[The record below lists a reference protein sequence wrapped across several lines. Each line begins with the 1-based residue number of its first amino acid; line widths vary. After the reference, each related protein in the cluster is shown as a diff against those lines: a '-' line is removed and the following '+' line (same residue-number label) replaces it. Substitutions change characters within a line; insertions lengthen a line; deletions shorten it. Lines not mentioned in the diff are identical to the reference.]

1 MAGGRAEPGR
11 EEGGYLG
18 LRWLAA
24 AANASVHYGG
34 MAIAER
40 LYLEDAKLLAFRAVV
55 TDIREYARRDG
66 VQVWQMALDRTAFYP
81 AGGGQ
86 PQDLGVLRAR
96 ARSGAELS
104 VAVDDVVED
113 EAGEVWHQTTKPLL
127 AGTEVEGAVDAE
139 RRLDHTQQHSGQ
151 HLLSAVLAEELGAR
165 TVSFHLGED
174 DATIDVAVE
183 LKAEQALLLE
193 RLGEVERRVNRLI
206 AGNAPVRVRVVPGE
220 EAQALLASGAVRK
233 LPPREGNIRLVEIAG
248 LDLNACGGTH
258 VESLGEIG
266 AVLLRETERVKKG
279 LRLHFVCGARA
290 VRAARAD
297 RTELGQAAAMLSVG
311 GGNVADAVHRLQAEV
326 RNLTKER
333 LRLREEIAGSH
344 AVQLAVEE
352 RIEDGLRLVCRKF
365 ADRDAE
371 YVRMVATR
379 LLDAVPHTA
388 AVLVSTAVEP
398 ATVVIA
404 SNFVSGPPRGCDS
417 LLREVLAPYALRGGG
432 TAELAQA
439 QVPEELLDLVIEALV
454 RRLTAR

>member
-1 MAGGRAEPGR
+1 
-11 EEGGYLG
+11 
-18 LRWLAA
+18 
-24 AANASVHYGG
+24 

-40 LYLEDAKLLAFRAVV
+40 LYLGDAKLLAFRAVV

-66 VQVWQMALDRTAFYP
+66 VQVWQMALDKTAFYP

-86 PQDLGVLRAR
+86 PQDVGVLRAR
-96 ARSGAELS
+96 ARSGAELT
-104 VAVDDVVED
+104 VAVDDVMED
-113 EAGEVWHQTTKPLL
+113 EAGEVWHQTTKPLP

-151 HLLSAVLAEELGAR
+151 HLLSAVLEEAGLR
-165 TVSFHLGED
+165 TVSFHLGAE
-174 DATIDVAVE
+174 DATVDLVDLNEGDQPA
-183 LKAEQALLLE
+183 ALGE
-193 RLGEVERRVNRLI
+193 RLEKAERRVNRLI
-206 AGNAPVRVRVVPGE
+206 AGNVAVRVRMVSHA
-220 EAQALLASGAVRK
+220 EAQALLASGALRK
-233 LPPREGNIRLVEIAG
+233 LPAREGDMRLVEIEG

-258 VESLGEIG
+258 VGALGEIG
-266 AVLLRETERVKKG
+266 AVLLRGTERMKKG
-279 LRLHFVCGARA
+279 PRLHFVCGARA

-297 RTELGQAAAMLSVG
+297 WTELGTASAMLSVG
-311 GGNVADAVHRLQAEV
+311 NSGVADAVHRLQAEV
-326 RNLTKER
+326 RALTKER

-404 SNFVSGPPRGCDS
+404 SNFVSGPPRGCDGM
-417 LLREVLAPYALRGGG
+417 LREVLAPYSLRGGG

-454 RRLTAR
+454 GRLSAR